1 MDYLV
6 MECHRGYAVVLDN
19 AGHFIKVANLSYTVG
34 QTVHSVIEMERPESV
49 IDFSTY
55 KKQFISIASAAAC
68 LCLLILSAWQFLFI
82 SYGTVRM
89 QINPDVEI
97 SVNRLDYVIAIE
109 GRNEDGKAL
118 IEGYK
123 YSFKKLTTVSNELTD
138 LAVAGGYLSDGGKVR
153 VTVSSS
159 HEKWQTKTESTL
171 ITELKLHLGD
181 SIIVTTEEDDSS
193 PEETAPA
200 AVAPIA
206 PAVTEPV
213 VTETQPVQS
222 EAPIHSSSVPV
233 NDDNDDLDDGP
244 DDDVN
249 DFDDGADSFDDGAG
263 DFDDGVDDL
272 DDAGAGS
279 FDDNVAGNFDDGAGD
294 FDDGVDDLDDGEAG
308 NPDEGADDLDDDD
321 QIDD

>member
-6 MECHRGYAVVLDN
+6 MECHRSYAVVLDN

-55 KKQFISIASAAAC
+55 KKQCISIASAAAC

-109 GRNEDGKAL
+109 GKNEDGKAL
-118 IEGYK
+118 IGGYD

-138 LAVAGGYLSDGGKVR
+138 LAMAGGYLSNGGKVR

-159 HEKWQTKTESTL
+159 HEKWQTETESHL

-181 SIIVTTEEDDSS
+181 GVIVTTEEDDSS
-193 PEETAPA
+193 PEETVPA
-200 AVAPIA
+200 TAAPIA
-206 PAVTEPV
+206 PAVTEPI

-222 EAPIHSSSVPV
+222 EAPIYNSSVPV
-233 NDDNDDLDDGP
+233 NDDNDDLDDEP
-244 DDDVN
+244 DNDVD
-249 DFDDGADSFDDGAG
+249 DFDDGAGG
-263 DFDDGVDDL
+263 FDDGVYDD
-272 DDAGAGS
+272 GAGS
-279 FDDNVAGNFDDGAGD
+279 FDDSVDDDGADD
-294 FDDGVDDLDDGEAG
+294 FDDDVDDLDDDG
-308 NPDEGADDLDDDD
+308 LDDD
-321 QIDD
+321 